1 MTTSQHA
8 EHDAAQPDADSR
20 LGSIDPVCGM
30 TVRSADAPSATH
42 YGTEYRFCS
51 DSCRTKFVAEPS
63 RYLAKADDC
72 CGGETNGRSAE
83 STVDQNASACCGSEA
98 ATVQAS
104 GPSCCSG
111 GGADLLPVLDA
122 PPPRKVEGVTGYTCG
137 CHPEIVTDEPGDC
150 PKCGM
155 TLEPIPPG
163 PALNTAT
170 MYTCPMHP
178 EIERDAPGDCPI
190 CGMALE
196 PKIVTVE
203 AATDEPD
210 AELASMSRR
219 FWIGLTLGLPVL
231 ILAMGTMV
239 GLDMSRLF
247 SPRVNQWLQLL
258 LTTPIVLYCGWPF
271 FVRAWNSVKNRHGNM
286 FTLIAIGVAAA
297 YGYSVVA
304 TIAPGLFPDTFK
316 TGHGEAITQTTT
328 GKHDALV
335 GVYFEAAAMIV
346 VLVLL
351 GQVLELRA
359 RRQTG
364 GAIRELMS
372 LAPPTAR
379 LVTEDGERE
388 VPLDAVRVGQRLRVR
403 PGEKVPVDGRVV
415 DGSSSVDE
423 SMLTGEPVPV
433 SKSDGDPVTGGTVN
447 GTGSLLIEATQVG
460 ADTQLSRIV
469 QMVASAQRSR
479 APIQRIADAA
489 AGYFVPFI
497 LGVAV
502 ITFVVWLLLG
512 PKPALSFA
520 LVNAV
525 AVLIVACPCAL
536 GLATPMS
543 VMVGVGRAAKDGV
556 LFKDAAA
563 LERLQDCDTVIVDK
577 TGTLTE
583 GRPTL
588 TDVIAHGIDESE
600 LLRLAASVESQSEHP
615 LAEAV
620 VRGVRE
626 RGIEPIEATGFESIT
641 GQGVRGT
648 VDGRSVAIGK
658 PELVGDV
665 ASLSADA
672 DRMRAEGKTVFFVA
686 VEGQA
691 AGLLAIADP
700 IKESTQAAIDALHD
714 RDLRVVMLTGD
725 HEATAR
731 HVAESLGIDEFRA
744 GVSPQDKHDYVA
756 AAQSE
761 GRTVAMAGDG
771 INDAPALA
779 AADVGIA
786 MGTGT
791 DVAIESAGV
800 TLVKG
805 DLRGIA
811 RAVEL
816 SGDVLANIKQNLF
829 FAFIYNGLGVPVA
842 AGVLYPFTGWL
853 LSPMLAAVAM
863 SLSSVS
869 VIANALR
876 LRVA

>member
-1 MTTSQHA
+1 MRVEETATGLGHSQALVVTAGVDPPTGGERPPLA
-8 EHDAAQPDADSR
+8 EPT
-20 LGSIDPVCGM
+20 GNN
-30 TVRSADAPSATH
+30 ADA
-42 YGTEYRFCS
+42 TETGS
-51 DSCRTKFVAEPS
+51 VAACLERLPMT
-63 RYLAKADDC
+63 DPH
-72 CGGETNGRSAE
+72 
-83 STVDQNASACCGSEA
+83 NA
-98 ATVQAS
+98 
-104 GPSCCSG
+104 PSCCSHG
-111 GGADLLPVLDA
+111 ELLPILDA
-122 PPPRKVEGVTGYTCG
+122 PPPRPVAGAAGYTCG
-137 CHPEIVTDEPGDC
+137 CHPEIVADEPGDC

-155 TLEPIPPG
+155 ALEPILPG
-163 PALNTAT
+163 PAASAGTVS
-170 MYTCPMHP
+170 TCPMHP

-196 PKIVTVE
+196 PKTVAVE
-203 AATDEPD
+203 ASDDEPD

-219 FWIGLTLGLPVL
+219 FRIGLALGLPVL
-231 ILAMGTMV
+231 VLAMGPMV
-239 GLDMSRLF
+239 GLDLSGLIA
-247 SPRVNQWLQLL
+247 PRANQWLQLL
-258 LTTPIVLYCGWPF
+258 LTTPIVLYGGWPF

-297 YGYSVVA
+297 FGYSVVA
-304 TIAPGLFPDTFK
+304 TVAPGLFPETFR
-316 TGHGEAITQTTT
+316 THG
-328 GKHDALV
+328 GLV

-364 GAIRELMS
+364 GAIRELIS

-403 PGEKVPVDGRVV
+403 PGERVPVDGRVV
-415 DGSSSVDE
+415 DGASSVDE

-433 SKSDGDPVTGGTVN
+433 AKSAGEPVTGGTVN
-447 GTGSLLIEATQVG
+447 GTGSLLVEATSVG
-460 ADTQLSRIV
+460 ADTQLARIV

-489 AGYFVPFI
+489 AGIFVPFV
-497 LGVAV
+497 LGVAAV
-502 ITFVVWLLLG
+502 TFVAWLLLG
-512 PKPALSFA
+512 PQPALAFA

-563 LERLQDCDTVIVDK
+563 LERLQDCDTVVVDK

-583 GRPTL
+583 GRPAL

-600 LLRLAASVESQSEHP
+600 LLALTATVEAQSEHP

-620 VRGVRE
+620 VRGARD
-626 RGIEPIEATGFESIT
+626 RGIEPATPTGFESLT

-648 VDGRSVAIGK
+648 VDGHAVAIGK

-665 ASLSADA
+665 SDLSDDA
-672 DRMRAEGKTVFFVA
+672 DRLRSEGKTAFFVS
-686 VEGQA
+686 VDGQA

-700 IKESTQAAIDALHD
+700 IKPSTQAAIDALHA
-714 RDLRVVMLTGD
+714 RGLRVVMLTGD

-731 HVAESLGIDEFRA
+731 HVADSLGIDEYRA
-744 GVSPQDKHDYVA
+744 GASPQDKHDSVA
-756 AAQSE
+756 EAQRA

-816 SGDVLANIKQNLF
+816 SADVLANIRQNLF
-829 FAFIYNGLGVPVA
+829 FAFVYNGLGVPVA

-853 LSPMLAAVAM
+853 LSPMLAAAAM

-876 LRVA
+876 LRAA

>member
-1 MTTSQHA
+1 MRVLQA
-8 EHDAAQPDADSR
+8 LPEW
-20 LGSIDPVCGM
+20 
-30 TVRSADAPSATH
+30 
-42 YGTEYRFCS
+42 
-51 DSCRTKFVAEPS
+51 
-63 RYLAKADDC
+63 
-72 CGGETNGRSAE
+72 E
-83 STVDQNASACCGSEA
+83 SV
-98 ATVQAS
+98 V
-104 GPSCCSG
+104 
-111 GGADLLPVLDA
+111 
-122 PPPRKVEGVTGYTCG
+122 
-137 CHPEIVTDEPGDC
+137 
-150 PKCGM
+150 
-155 TLEPIPPG
+155 
-163 PALNTAT
+163 
-170 MYTCPMHP
+170 
-178 EIERDAPGDCPI
+178 
-190 CGMALE
+190 
-196 PKIVTVE
+196 
-203 AATDEPD
+203 
-210 AELASMSRR
+210 
-219 FWIGLTLGLPVL
+219 GLTRVL
-231 ILAMGTMV
+231 
-239 GLDMSRLF
+239 SH
-247 SPRVNQWLQLL
+247 LL
-258 LTTPIVLYCGWPF
+258 LSTPIVLYCGWPF
-271 FVRAWNSVKNRHGNM
+271 FVRAWNSVKHRHGNM

-304 TIAPGLFPDTFK
+304 TVAPGVFPGTFK
-316 TGHGEAITQTTT
+316 ESYGGAITQTTT
-328 GKHDALV
+328 GEHNGLV

-379 LVTEDGERE
+379 LVTDDGERE
-388 VPLDAVRVGQRLRVR
+388 VPLDQVRVGQRLRVR

-415 DGSSSVDE
+415 DGSSSIDE

-433 SKSDGDPVTGGTVN
+433 AKSVGEPVTGGTVN

-460 ADTQLSRIV
+460 SDTQLARIV

-489 AGYFVPFI
+489 AGYFVPFV
-497 LGVAV
+497 LGVAAV
-502 ITFVVWLLLG
+502 TFVAWLLLG
-512 PKPALSFA
+512 PEPALAFA

-543 VMVGVGRAAKDGV
+543 VMVGVGRAARDGV

-563 LERLQDCDTVIVDK
+563 LERLHDCDTIVVDK

-588 TDVIAHGIDESE
+588 TDAIAHGIDESE
-600 LLRLAASVESQSEHP
+600 LLRLTAAVESQSEHP

-620 VRGVRE
+620 VREARE
-626 RGIEPIEATGFESIT
+626 RGIDLPKVTRFESVT

-648 VDGRSVAIGK
+648 ANGRTVAIGK

-665 ASLSADA
+665 SELSTDA
-672 DRMRAEGKTVFFVA
+672 NRLRTEGRTTFFVSID
-686 VEGQA
+686 GDP

-700 IKESTQAAIDALHD
+700 IKESTKAAIDTLHG
-714 RDLRVVMLTGD
+714 RGLRVVMLTGD
-725 HEATAR
+725 HEAAAR
-731 HVAESLGIDEFRA
+731 HVAQSLGIDEFRA
-744 GVSPQDKHDYVA
+744 GVSPQDKLDYVT
-756 AAQSE
+756 QSQSH

-786 MGTGT
+786 MGTGS

-853 LSPMLAAVAM
+853 ISPMLAAAAM

-869 VIANALR
+869 VITNALR
-876 LRVA
+876 LRAA